1 MTEEAQIAAVLF
13 LGLLCAFGG
22 FVCGWLGGKAQG
34 KEDAAHAHKAQLQLL
49 TAAHNGETRA
59 WENLRTEFRA
69 LMPGAALPG
78 VDPDDTPLETGEGD
92 AR

>member
-1 MTEEAQIAAVLF
+1 MSEETQIAGVLF
-13 LGLLCAFGG
+13 LALLCAFGG

-49 TAAHNGETRA
+49 TAAHNVETRA
-59 WENLRTEFRA
+59 WENLRADLRA
-69 LMPGAALPG
+69 LMPGVGFPS